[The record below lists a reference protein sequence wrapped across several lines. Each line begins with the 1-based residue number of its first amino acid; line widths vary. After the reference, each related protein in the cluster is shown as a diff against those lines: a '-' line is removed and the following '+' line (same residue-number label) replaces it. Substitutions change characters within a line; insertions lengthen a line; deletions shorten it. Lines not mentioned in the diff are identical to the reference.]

1 MADHQLNRKAGCSDC
16 RELERLGFDISM
28 AFQPIVDLDRGAVF
42 AHEALVRGPNGE
54 PAASIFAKVD
64 ESNLY
69 RFDQACRVKAIEMA
83 ARLGLDVFLSIN
95 FMPNAVYRAETCIQ
109 TTLQAAA
116 EHGFPVDRIIFEIT
130 EADRV
135 ADKAHLRNIVE
146 YYKKR
151 GFQTAIDDFGAG
163 YAGLNLLA
171 EFVPDLVK
179 LDMELVR
186 AIDADRTR
194 QAIVRHM
201 IGLCSDLGV
210 RVVAEGIETREEL
223 QVLRDLGVSL
233 FQGYLLA
240 RPGFQALPQPAFDS
254 LS

>member
-1 MADHQLNRKAGCSDC
+1 MTDRTDKPRAGCSQC
-16 RELERLGFDISM
+16 RDLEALGFDISM
-28 AFQPIVDLDRGAVF
+28 AFQPIVDLEQGTIF
-42 AHEALVRGPNGE
+42 AQEALVRGPNGE
-54 PAASIFAKVD
+54 SAASVFAQVD

-83 ARLGLDVFLSIN
+83 ARLGLDTFVSIN
-95 FMPNAVYRAETCIQ
+95 FMPNAVYRAESCIQ
-109 TTLQAAA
+109 ATLIAAA

-135 ADKAHLRNIVE
+135 TDKAHLRNIVE

-151 GFQTAIDDFGAG
+151 GFYTAIDDFGAG

-186 AIDADRTR
+186 AIDTDRTR
-194 QAIVRHM
+194 QSIVRHM
-201 IGLCSDLGV
+201 LGLCADLGV
-210 RVVAEGIETREEL
+210 KVIAEGIETREEL
-223 QVLRDLGVSL
+223 EVLRDLGVKL

-240 RPGFQALPQPAFDS
+240 RPGFQSLPQPRLES
-254 LS
+254 LV